1 MPIRLYPF
9 FLITLGV
16 VNLVL
21 LNRQPQMVI
30 LGVVF
35 LAWGLIVLVWQF
47 VKLGNPARKRVV
59 APSAPA
65 APMKVIS
72 PDTTGLTPKPTCS
85 ISGSRNGVPFIPTRQ
100 RPPASVPTVFIK
112 FRRERGELAMRV
124 IR

>member
-65 APMKVIS
+65 AP
-72 PDTTGLTPKPTCS
+72 TAA
-85 ISGSRNGVPFIPTRQ
+85 
-100 RPPASVPTVFIK
+100 PASQLSFSAPQRDATSFADELRK
-112 FRRERGELAMRV
+112 LAALRDEGALTDEEFRAQKRKLLS
-124 IR
+124 